1 MQKEDDAATEF
12 EKAWGE
18 AIAAREKLDKA
29 KDTDKLAGS
38 DVSKAAVAKAE
49 EDHKTAFRKHGKK
62 LLARINAHKA
72 RIASEDPQK
81 RKAADDALKRYF
93 DARDEWLK
101 TWERLL
107 ERMRR
112 WWTTPEVEEHR
123 PAGSA
128 LRLLDRHAGLPIAP

>member
-1 MQKEDDAATEF
+1 VVSGATAARPARALTEV
-12 EKAWGE
+12 EKAFGE

-29 KDTDKLAGS
+29 RDMDKLAGS

-49 EDHKTAFRKHGKK
+49 EDHKTAIRKYGKK
-62 LLARINAHKA
+62 LLARIRAHKA
-72 RIASEDPQK
+72 RIASEDSQK
-81 RKAADDALKRYF
+81 RKAADDALKQYF

-101 TWERLL
+101 TWARLL

-123 PAGSA
+123 PPG
-128 LRLLDRHAGLPIAP
+128 R